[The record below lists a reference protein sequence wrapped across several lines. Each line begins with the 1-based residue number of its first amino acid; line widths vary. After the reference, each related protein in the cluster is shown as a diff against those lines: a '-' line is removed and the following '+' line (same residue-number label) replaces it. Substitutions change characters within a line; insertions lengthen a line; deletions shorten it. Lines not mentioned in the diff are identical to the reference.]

1 MEGRESSRRLG
12 RKWWVFQ
19 NREEGITLKCSP
31 LKRHLPTIHN
41 LWSPGNCTYHH
52 HDSSTSEIVICLTYL
67 YRIHLMFLYSLAL
80 SPISLCNQTFDLIAV
95 EHCDAV
101 SERR

>member
-41 LWSPGNCTYHH
+41 LWSPGNCTYHN
-52 HDSSTSEIVICLTYL
+52 HDSSHIPATHTHTPTHTHTHTHAHTQCIHNLSHTNTHPYTNKNTSSAY
-67 YRIHLMFLYSLAL
+67 F
-80 SPISLCNQTFDLIAV
+80 
-95 EHCDAV
+95 
-101 SERR
+101 